1 MDLPFVPEI
10 LLLGLYSK
18 NPESPIQKDP
28 CTIMFIAALFTI
40 TKCWKQPKCSPLN
53 KWIKKLWY
61 IYKWNSTQQ
70 KEGTPTFRDSMHGIG
85 EYYAK

>member
-1 MDLPFVPEI
+1 MELPFDPAI
-10 LLLGLYSK
+10 PMQGLYPK
-18 NPESPIQKDP
+18 NPETPVQKNL
-28 CTIMFIAALFTI
+28 CTPMFIAAQFLI

-70 KEGTPTFRDSMHGIG
+70 KEGTPTFRDSMHGLG